1 MTEQEYL
8 DRRLAKGDTSAVGV
22 KPAVSTAAIAEANAP
37 LPPTIELHGHRT
49 TRSIEDTQIPSCEE
63 RLVHLDNV
71 RQVQLEIMP
80 MDEAQR
86 RAELFTVLADP
97 NRLRLLSA
105 LAKQELCVCDLA
117 AGLKMGESAASHQ
130 LRVLKSMRMVN
141 YRKEGRNLYYSL
153 ADGQAIDLHKSIC
166 AQLSSLQLL

>member
-1 MTEQEYL
+1 MSAPDYSDRLTE
-8 DRRLAKGDTSAVGV
+8 G
-22 KPAVSTAAIAEANAP
+22 EA
-37 LPPTIELHGHRT
+37 
-49 TRSIEDTQIPSCEE
+49 TRSSEDDRAPSCDE

-71 RQVQLEIMP
+71 RQLQLEILP

-105 LAKQELCVCDLA
+105 LATQELCVCDLA
-117 AGLKMGESAASHQ
+117 AGLKMGESAVSHQ

-141 YRKEGRNLYYSL
+141 YRKEGRNVYYSL
-153 ADGQAIDLHKSIC
+153 ADSEAIALYLSIS
-166 AQLSSLQLL
+166 ASLSSLPLR

>member
-1 MTEQEYL
+1 MTEQEYS
-8 DRRLAKGDTSAVGV
+8 DRLAKGDA
-22 KPAVSTAAIAEANAP
+22 
-37 LPPTIELHGHRT
+37 

-80 MDEAQR
+80 MEESQR

-117 AGLKMGESAASHQ
+117 AGLKMGESAVSHQ
-130 LRVLKSMRMVN
+130 LRVLRSMRMVN
-141 YRKEGRNLYYSL
+141 YRKEGRNVYYSL
-153 ADGQAIDLHKSIC
+153 ADSQAIELYLSI
-166 AQLSSLQLL
+166 ALL

>member
-1 MTEQEYL
+1 MTEQEYS
-8 DRRLAKGDTSAVGV
+8 DR
-22 KPAVSTAAIAEANAP
+22 
-37 LPPTIELHGHRT
+37 TIEDAQL
-49 TRSIEDTQIPSCEE
+49 PNCEE

-105 LAKQELCVCDLA
+105 LGKQELCVCDLA
-117 AGLKMGESAASHQ
+117 AGLKMGESAVSHQ
-130 LRVLKSMRMVN
+130 LRVLRSMRMVN
-141 YRKEGRNLYYSL
+141 YRKEGRNVYYSL
-153 ADGQAIDLHKSIC
+153 ADSQAIELY
-166 AQLSSLQLL
+166 LSLARVKL

>member
-1 MTEQEYL
+1 MTEQKYS
-8 DRRLAKGDTSAVGV
+8 DRLAQGDA
-22 KPAVSTAAIAEANAP
+22 
-37 LPPTIELHGHRT
+37 
-49 TRSIEDTQIPSCEE
+49 TRSIEDTQVPGCDE
-63 RLVHLDNV
+63 RVVHLDNV
-71 RQVQLEIMP
+71 RQVQLEILP

-117 AGLKMGESAASHQ
+117 AGLKMGESAVSHQ

-141 YRKEGRNLYYSL
+141 YRKEGRNVYYSL
-153 ADGQAIDLHKSIC
+153 ADGQAIELYRSVS
-166 AQLSSLQLL
+166 AQLYSQNLQ

>member
-1 MTEQEYL
+1 MTEQEYS
-8 DRRLAKGDTSAVGV
+8 DRLAPSDT
-22 KPAVSTAAIAEANAP
+22 TQM
-37 LPPTIELHGHRT
+37 
-49 TRSIEDTQIPSCEE
+49 IEDTQAPSCDD

-71 RQVQLEIMP
+71 RQLQLEILP

-117 AGLKMGESAASHQ
+117 AGLKMGESAVSHQ
-130 LRVLKSMRMVN
+130 LRVLKSMRMVS
-141 YRKEGRNLYYSL
+141 YRKEGRNVYYSL
-153 ADGQAIDLHKSIC
+153 ADSQAIDLYRSIFSY
-166 AQLSSLQLL
+166 LSSS